1 MLELASAGIGR
12 TSVLREGAVVALL
25 RTSTWRESAS
35 AVVEDREW
43 VLDRRRGGV
52 LVGRWAADPEDAV
65 RHRAEQ
71 TSAWRDRWRI
81 ELQGTGVDGSR
92 VVWWST
98 RLRFSVHGRTV
109 AEVGSSGGWSWRRFT
124 LTADEDLPLDAQV
137 FLLWVQCVA
146 DRRASS

>member
-1 MLELASAGIGR
+1 MLELARDGGGR
-12 TSVLREGAVVALL
+12 LPVLHRGEVVAVL
-25 RTSTWRESAS
+25 RTSFWRESAS
-35 AVVEDREW
+35 AVVGDREW

-71 TSAWRDRWRI
+71 TSTWRDSWRI
-81 ELQGTGVDGSR
+81 DLQGTAVDASTAS
-92 VVWWST
+92 WWSG

-109 AEVGSSGGWSWRRFT
+109 AESGSTGRWSSRCT
-124 LTADEDLPLDAQV
+124 LTAGDDLPLDAQV

>member
-1 MLELASAGIGR
+1 VLELARAGAGGR
-12 TSVLREGAVVALL
+12 PVLREGAVVAVL

-35 AVVEDREW
+35 AVVGDREW

-71 TSAWRDRWRI
+71 TSTWRDRWRI
-81 ELQGTGVDGSR
+81 DLQGTAVDAST
-92 VVWWST
+92 VSWWSG

-109 AEVGSSGGWSWRRFT
+109 AESGSTGGWSDRRT
-124 LTADEDLPLDAQV
+124 LTAGDDLPLDAQV
-137 FLLWVQCVA
+137 FLLWVQYVA